1 VFSPDRLL
9 AALLLPLSLSCLSCA
24 AKHPAEI
31 PANLAKVPASKFC
44 KEVEG
49 SASPDG
55 RFAVAVGYSKPEGV
69 DWEKLRWEGD
79 GYYIDSD
86 SPLLIN
92 ALIDRKRDRALAVL
106 PTEHFGT
113 LQRYNHESL
122 AVAWSANSSH
132 MIAVQSWKWSSDYA
146 VLWKLD
152 REGRVTG
159 ELDLLPIA
167 SQQLREALV
176 KKDAKAAQVFRTRYE
191 VALSEPRVNDEGEV
205 SFECWAEVPK
215 SMEYPS
221 VTLKVRFKAK
231 AETGGKLTATDLAV
245 TDGEVE

>member
-1 VFSPDRLL
+1 M
-9 AALLLPLSLSCLSCA
+9 
-24 AKHPAEI
+24 
-31 PANLAKVPASKFC
+31 AKVPASKFC

-79 GYYIDSD
+79 GYYLDSN
-86 SPLLIN
+86 SPQLIN

-122 AVAWSANSSH
+122 TAAWSAKSSY

-152 REGRVTG
+152 REGHVTG

-191 VALSEPRVNDEGEV
+191 VALSEPRVNDGGEV
-205 SFECWAEVPK
+205 SFQCWADVPK
-215 SMEYPS
+215 SEELPS
-221 VTLKVRFKAK
+221 VGLKIHFRAQAGAV
-231 AETGGKLTATDLAV
+231 GKLTAAELTAAEDE
-245 TDGEVE
+245 GE